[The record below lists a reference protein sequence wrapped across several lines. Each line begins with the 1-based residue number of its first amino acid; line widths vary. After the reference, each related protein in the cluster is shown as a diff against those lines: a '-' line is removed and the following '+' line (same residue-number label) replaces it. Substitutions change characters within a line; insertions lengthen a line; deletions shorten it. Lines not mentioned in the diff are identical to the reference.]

1 MIVLSEACRTYG
13 LSFCA
18 GNPRAVSLEVGHYL
32 HICRS
37 RGLFAGVKKMREL
50 GTLGSNWEGESFSG
64 ASRATHSFR
73 VIAVFLGREAL
84 KIQCSLL
91 ARFWLWAVKCR

>member
-1 MIVLSEACRTYG
+1 
-13 LSFCA
+13 
-18 GNPRAVSLEVGHYL
+18 
-32 HICRS
+32 
-37 RGLFAGVKKMREL
+37 MREL
-50 GTLGSNWEGESFSG
+50 GTLGSDWEGESFSG
-64 ASRATHSFR
+64 ASRATHSFW